1 MSRAHIAVALALL
14 AVACER
20 GADPEKARALAARAL
35 RGSITYPQSSLVSIS
50 AGEDAAEVVLTTP
63 AEVATVAEW
72 YRRALSLNGW
82 ELRSDQAD
90 RAGTVT
96 IYADKAGRPLWLTLS
111 ANTGGPGTTYK
122 MVGAIIESDS
132 IKQAR

>member
-1 MSRAHIAVALALL
+1 MSRVHVVFALALL

-20 GADPEKARALAARAL
+20 GADPEKARALAARVL
-35 RGSITYPQSSLVSIS
+35 QGSITYPQSSIVNIS

-63 AEVATVAEW
+63 AEVSAVAEW

-96 IYADKAGRPLWLTLS
+96 MYADKGGRPLWLTLR
-111 ANTGGPGTTYK
+111 ANTGGPGTTYT
-122 MVGAIIESDS
+122 MVGAIVEPDS
-132 IKQAR
+132 IKK